1 MAKSPKA
8 IFWLLFAAGGTV
20 TSFVLPVMV
29 FVTGLAPAAGLF
41 EGALSF
47 ATMSAFVGNWLV
59 KLIVFGVIFLALWHA
74 AHRLRVLAHDFGLRS
89 DGAVAVV
96 VYVGAAIGSIAAI
109 IALLGV

>member
-41 EGALSF
+41 EGALLS
-47 ATMSAFVGNWLV
+47 
-59 KLIVFGVIFLALWHA
+59 LIHI
-74 AHRLRVLAHDFGLRS
+74 
-89 DGAVAVV
+89 
-96 VYVGAAIGSIAAI
+96 
-109 IALLGV
+109 